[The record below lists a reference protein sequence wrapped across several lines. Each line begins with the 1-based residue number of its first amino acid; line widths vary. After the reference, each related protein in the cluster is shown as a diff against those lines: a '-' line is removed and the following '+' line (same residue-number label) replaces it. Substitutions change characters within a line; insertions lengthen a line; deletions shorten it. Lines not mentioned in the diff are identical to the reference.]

1 MAKSSK
7 QNTSAAQPQRRTP
20 QNKTRKV
27 VRRANRGGSWL
38 WIGIILG
45 SIVLI
50 VGVLL
55 YVYFTNTTSD
65 VVSSD
70 PAVFNAITHVDP
82 TLLEQVGT
90 GNAQSTLQ
98 AIKGGPPPLT
108 GPSGKP
114 EFFYVGGEYCPYC
127 AAQRW
132 AIVVALSRF
141 GTFSPLQQTHSS
153 EQNLA
158 TLTFHNSTYTSQYVD
173 FVAKEIEDNQ
183 GNKLET
189 LTSDQQH
196 NFDTYDSPPYMQSA
210 GSIPFINVA
219 NKYASSGSYY
229 LPDTL
234 ANLSWQDIAAQM
246 KQTDNNVSKGILGSA
261 NYLTAAMCASTQ
273 NKPDTVCNATYIQ
286 QIEKTLASS

>member
-1 MAKSSK
+1 MANANK
-7 QNTSAAQPQRRTP
+7 QNISAAQRRTP

-27 VRRANRGGSWL
+27 VRGANRGGSWL
-38 WIGIILG
+38 WIGVVLG

-55 YVYFTNTTSD
+55 YVYFTNNTSD
-65 VVSSD
+65 VVASD

-98 AIKGGPPPLT
+98 AVKGGPPTLT
-108 GPSGKP
+108 GPTGKP

-158 TLTFHNSTYTSQYVD
+158 TLTFRNSTYTSQYID

-183 GNKLET
+183 GNKLDT

-196 NFDTYDSPPYMQSA
+196 NFDTYNSPPYMQSA
-210 GSIPFINVA
+210 GAIPFINVA
-219 NKYASSGSYY
+219 NKYISSGSYY

-234 ANLSWQDIAAQM
+234 TNLSWQDVATQM

-261 NYLTAAMCASTQ
+261 NYLTAVVCASTQ
-273 NKPDTVCNATYIQ
+273 NKPDTVCNTAYMQ
-286 QIEKTLASS
+286 QIEKTLAGS

>member
-1 MAKSSK
+1 MANTK
-7 QNTSAAQPQRRTP
+7 QRKTASEQRRTVP

-27 VRRANRGGSWL
+27 VRKANRGSGL

-55 YVYFTNTTSD
+55 YVYFTGNTSD
-65 VVSSD
+65 VVASD
-70 PAVFNAITHVDP
+70 PAVFNAVTHVDP

-98 AIKGGPPPLT
+98 ALKGGPPALT
-108 GPSGKP
+108 GPTGKP
-114 EFFYVGGEYCPYC
+114 EFFYVGGEFCPYC

-141 GTFSPLQQTHSS
+141 GTFSPLSQMHSS

-158 TLTFHNSTYTSQYVD
+158 TFTFIKSTYTSQYID
-173 FVAKEIEDNQ
+173 FVAKEVQDNQ
-183 GNKLET
+183 DNQLDT
-189 LTSDQQH
+189 LSSDQQH
-196 NFDTYDSPPYMQSA
+196 IFNTYNSPPYMQSA
-210 GSIPFINVA
+210 GAIPFIDVA
-219 NKYASSGSYY
+219 NKYVSSGSYY

-234 ANLSWQDIAAQM
+234 VNLSWQDIATQM

-261 NYLTAAMCASTQ
+261 NYLTAAVCASTQ
-273 NKPDTVCNATYIQ
+273 NKPSTVCNATYIQ
-286 QIEKTLASS
+286 QIEKSL

>member
-1 MAKSSK
+1 MAQSKK
-7 QNTSAAQPQRRTP
+7 QNIAAGQPRVAH
-20 QNKTRKV
+20 NKTRKV
-27 VRRANRGGSWL
+27 VRKAKRGGSWV

-45 SIVLI
+45 SLALI

-55 YVYFTNTTSD
+55 YVYFASNTSD
-65 VVSSD
+65 VVASD
-70 PAVFNAITHVDP
+70 PAVFNAITHVDS
-82 TLLEQVGT
+82 TFLEQVGT

-98 AIKGGPPPLT
+98 AIKGGPPTLT
-108 GPSGKP
+108 GSTGKP

-158 TLTFHNSTYTSQYVD
+158 TLTFHGSTYTSQYID
-173 FVAKEIEDNQ
+173 FVAKEVKDNN
-183 GNKLET
+183 GNQLDT

-196 NFDTYDSPPYMQSA
+196 NFNTYNAPPYMQTA
-210 GSIPFINVA
+210 GAIPFINVA
-219 NKYASSGSYY
+219 NKYVSSGSYY

-234 ANLSWQDIAAQM
+234 ANLSWQDIATQM
-246 KQTDNNVSKGILGSA
+246 KQTDNNVSRSILGTS
-261 NYLTAAMCASTQ
+261 NYLTAATCASTQ
-273 NKPDTVCNATYIQ
+273 NKPGSVCNAAYMQ
-286 QIEKTLASS
+286 QIEKTLAGS

>member
-1 MAKSSK
+1 MPTGCDTSIPTENREDKSTMA
-7 QNTSAAQPQRRTP
+7 NTKQRRTVP

-27 VRRANRGGSWL
+27 VRKTNRSSGL

-45 SIVLI
+45 SIALI

-55 YVYFTNTTSD
+55 YVYFTGNTSD
-65 VVSSD
+65 VVASD
-70 PAVFNAITHVDP
+70 PTVFNTITHVNP

-98 AIKGGPPPLT
+98 ALKGGLPSLT
-108 GPSGKP
+108 GPTGKP
-114 EFFYVGGEYCPYC
+114 EFFYVGGEFCPYC

-141 GTFSPLQQTHSS
+141 GTFSPLLQTHSS

-158 TLTFHNSTYTSQYVD
+158 TLTFRKSTYTSQYID
-173 FVAKEIEDNQ
+173 FVAKEIQDNQ
-183 GNKLET
+183 GNKLDT
-189 LTSDQQH
+189 LSSDQQH
-196 NFDTYDSPPYMQSA
+196 IFDTYNAPPYMQSA
-210 GSIPFINVA
+210 GAIPFIDVA
-219 NKYASSGSYY
+219 NKYVSSGSYY

-234 ANLSWQDIAAQM
+234 VNLSWQDVAIQM

-261 NYLTAAMCASTQ
+261 NYLTATVCAST
-273 NKPDTVCNATYIQ
+273 
-286 QIEKTLASS
+286 